1 MINKRL
7 LKCPYCLDE
16 PQPQLRT
23 IIIPPDPDPVYEA
36 RPEQY
41 SVDEGLMPLVTE
53 PAYPGDPGQVI
64 RGEDGRYIGVDPV
77 PPPPDI

>member
-1 MINKRL
+1 MINKHL

-16 PQPQLRT
+16 PQPQLRA
-23 IIIPPDPDPVYEA
+23 IIIPPDPDPVYNA

-41 SVDEGLMPLVTE
+41 SVDEGPMPLTTE
-53 PAYPGDPGQVI
+53 GARTGDPGSVI
-64 RGEDGRYIGVDPV
+64 RREDGTYIGVDTP